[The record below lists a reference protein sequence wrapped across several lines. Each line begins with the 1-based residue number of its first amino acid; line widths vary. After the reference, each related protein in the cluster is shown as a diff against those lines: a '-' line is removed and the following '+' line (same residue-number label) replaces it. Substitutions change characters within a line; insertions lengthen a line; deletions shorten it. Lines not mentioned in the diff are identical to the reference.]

1 MRWSLLLAAP
11 AHRDLLSD
19 RPGGERGSESR
30 DAIVAQ
36 EPRRA
41 ERRLGRHVRRHAGLR
56 GGQPRQQPLRG
67 ARARRERRRR
77 SSGGSGGAAAGTH
90 DEVRLDVGRHQRMN
104 FNSRDGRFDNPR
116 RVTLNLKVADEIR
129 YAACTLFLI
138 YITIEIFAIIKLPM
152 IFQDIILILGN
163 KSVDDFRISA
173 DSTSFHSINQNIC
186 DNAALQKTIGR
197 D

>member
-1 MRWSLLLAAP
+1 MLFAAP

-67 ARARRERRRR
+67 ARARRERGCKP
-77 SSGGSGGAAAGTH
+77 GGIGHGGAAAGTH

-104 FNSRDGRFDNPR
+104 FRKGW
-116 RVTLNLKVADEIR
+116 EI
-129 YAACTLFLI
+129 
-138 YITIEIFAIIKLPM
+138 
-152 IFQDIILILGN
+152 
-163 KSVDDFRISA
+163 
-173 DSTSFHSINQNIC
+173 
-186 DNAALQKTIGR
+186 
-197 D
+197 

>member
-1 MRWSLLLAAP
+1 MDQP
-11 AHRDLLSD
+11 QAHQQDQRK
-19 RPGGERGSESR
+19 GGRKLDMGEVSGSF
-30 DAIVAQ
+30 AIA
-36 EPRRA
+36 
-41 ERRLGRHVRRHAGLR
+41 
-56 GGQPRQQPLRG
+56 
-67 ARARRERRRR
+67 
-77 SSGGSGGAAAGTH
+77 
-90 DEVRLDVGRHQRMN
+90 D
-104 FNSRDGRFDNPR
+104 